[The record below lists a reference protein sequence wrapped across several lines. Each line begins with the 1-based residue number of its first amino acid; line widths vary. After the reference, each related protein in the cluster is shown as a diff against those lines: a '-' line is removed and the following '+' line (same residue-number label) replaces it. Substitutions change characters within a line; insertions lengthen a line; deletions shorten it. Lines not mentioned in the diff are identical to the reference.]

1 MTTRMPPCRRF
12 SALPE
17 PETLVM
23 EKFGA
28 RRSMPL
34 LAYARANGT
43 LTRFDYTRYPIIAI
57 TYSILGVPSLKKK
70 EERNFQNRKRL
81 TRMTREGP
89 GKPLHRMLRR
99 EP

>member
-1 MTTRMPPCRRF
+1 MPLCRRF
-12 SALPE
+12 SAPPE

-23 EKFGA
+23 EKFGSL
-28 RRSMPL
+28 RSMPL

-57 TYSILGVPSLKKK
+57 TYSIPGVPPIKRRREERDFKKK
-70 EERNFQNRKRL
+70 
-81 TRMTREGP
+81 TRPAGMTGEGP
-89 GKPLHRMLRR
+89 GKPLHRMLGR